1 MTVQR
6 KWIELAIEIGEWN
19 FRNNWETCEKIIEE
33 YNFLDDVIDEEGYD
47 YAMDYATD
55 KLTDAFDYLR
65 HPVKELLQTVGK
77 HETRRMERINQ
88 LEGFIKTIVDEN
100 PTIFCCFNCIP
111 NAPNPPR
118 HVVDVFGL
126 GLEDECECKED
137 E

>member
-47 YAMDYATD
+47 YAMDYATY
-55 KLTDAFDYLR
+55 KLTDAFDYLQQLR
-65 HPVKELLQTVGK
+65 DVQP
-77 HETRRMERINQ
+77 TRRMERIKQ

-126 GLEDECECKED
+126 GLENECECKED